1 MGKKKKKKDQKK
13 KSEDSI
19 EEIVKAES
27 DEEKIRLRKSI
38 SSHPS
43 NQYNQFEK
51 GSGFENEV
59 QELWQEAQEMGYKTL
74 RDYLAHLYRS
84 WDEEQEILVISQ
96 LYNSYLLAIQTGA
109 ESRFDGKV
117 WSVKNTFKDWL
128 FYSKKNIQRR
138 LSELRL
144 DYENKRISFEG
155 MSSILPDMDDVP
167 GRVGESL
174 RPEERDFYVL
184 VMKKTKETIEK
195 AIKDSAWV
203 DKCLKKA
210 DDLMAMT

>member
-19 EEIVKAES
+19 KEIVKAES
-27 DEEKIRLRKSI
+27 DEEKVRFRKI
-38 SSHPS
+38 MSSPPS
-43 NQYNQFEK
+43 DQFREDNV
-51 GSGFENEV
+51 FENEV
-59 QELWQEAQEMGYKTL
+59 KGLWEEAQLLGYKTL
-74 RDYLAHLYRS
+74 RDYLAHLYKS
-84 WDEEQEILVISQ
+84 WDEEQEVLVISQ

-117 WSVKNTFKDWL
+117 WSEKNTFKDWL

-138 LSELRL
+138 LEELRI

-155 MSSILPDMDDVP
+155 MSSILPDMNNIP

-174 RPEERDFYVL
+174 QPEEKDFYVL
-184 VMKKTKETIEK
+184 VMRKTRETIEK
-195 AIKDSAWV
+195 AIKNSAWV

-210 DDLMAMT
+210 DELVAMM